1 MPTTEPL
8 PTLHRCPCISP
19 QLIVGVLFVVIGGL
33 NINRRKDQNVAQILN
48 DVILVLIFLISIDN
62 VIISGFGIEHSSQ
75 PMRLVSDIPVTP
87 GVYP

>member
-1 MPTTEPL
+1 M
-8 PTLHRCPCISP
+8 
-19 QLIVGVLFVVIGGL
+19 LFVVIGGL

-75 PMRLVSDIPVTP
+75 PLQLVSAYPSTTP
-87 GVYP
+87 

>member
-1 MPTTEPL
+1 MNHL
-8 PTLHRCPCISP
+8 VSIYVYS

-48 DVILVLIFLISIDN
+48 DVILVLVFLISIDN

-75 PMRLVSDIPVTP
+75 PLQLVSQLPPPGTVTTP
-87 GVYP
+87 KSN